1 MLGAKYLSNPPPG
14 VGHRSRRWPK
24 SITGKAAG
32 HDCSA
37 SNASDLTLYWR
48 HLLAHQYDEDRT
60 TAVRD
65 FVRHAAPLSSPQ
77 RRRAA
82 NGDAEAATG
91 VALALMEQNFP
102 QPAFDVAMTVVLAYA
117 LEDDIE
123 AATVVA
129 NAVRRMPGEAN
140 CARIATS
147 WLARNIENACRRAAA
162 QNRSISSFT
171 SISGVVSDLIRR

>member
-1 MLGAKYLSNPPPG
+1 VSILSYVECHRPSDWPVSSGG
-14 VGHRSRRWPK
+14 VMPRGEW
-24 SITGKAAG
+24 
-32 HDCSA
+32 SA
-37 SNASDLTLYWR
+37 SNATDLTMYWR
-48 HLLAHQYDEDRT
+48 HLLAHQYDEGRT

-77 RRRAA
+77 WRRAA
-82 NGDAEAATG
+82 NGDAEAAIG

-123 AATVVA
+123 ATTVVA
-129 NAVRRMPGEAN
+129 NAVRHMPGEAN

-162 QNRSISSFT
+162 QNRSISSVT